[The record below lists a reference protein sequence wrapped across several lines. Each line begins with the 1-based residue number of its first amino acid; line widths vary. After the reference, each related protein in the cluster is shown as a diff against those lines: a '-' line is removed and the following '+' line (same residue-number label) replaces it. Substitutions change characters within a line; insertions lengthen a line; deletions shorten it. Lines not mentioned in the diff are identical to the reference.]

1 MYIILIGMM
10 GSGKSAIGR
19 ALAGMLFCPFWDLD
33 VIVEE
38 EMGLGIPEAFAR
50 YGEPYF
56 RRKEAIM
63 MLRLA
68 EENRS
73 GVLVLGGGSVLS
85 KEGME
90 ALRRVGKCVYL
101 RASADVLVKRA
112 TKRIYLRPLLANA
125 PDPRKSLE
133 QLLLNREGLYA
144 GYADMVLDVDALGV
158 RVAARSI
165 CEEYREWFEGAIVD
179 N

>member
-10 GSGKSAIGR
+10 GSGKTAIGR

-38 EMGLGIPEAFAR
+38 DMGLGIPEAFAR

-56 RRKEAIM
+56 RRKEELTM
-63 MLRLA
+63 VRLS

-73 GVLVLGGGSVLS
+73 GVLALGGGSVLS
-85 KEGME
+85 LTGMQ
-90 ALRRVGKCVYL
+90 ALCNVGKCVYL
-101 RASADVLVKRA
+101 RAGVDVLVERA

-125 PDPRKSLE
+125 PDPREALE
-133 QLLLNREGLYA
+133 NLLSTREGLYTS
-144 GYADMVLDVDALGV
+144 YADMVLDVDHLSVNA
-158 RVAARSI
+158 AARRI
-165 CEEYREWFEGAIVD
+165 CEEYRGWFSGRV
-179 N
+179 